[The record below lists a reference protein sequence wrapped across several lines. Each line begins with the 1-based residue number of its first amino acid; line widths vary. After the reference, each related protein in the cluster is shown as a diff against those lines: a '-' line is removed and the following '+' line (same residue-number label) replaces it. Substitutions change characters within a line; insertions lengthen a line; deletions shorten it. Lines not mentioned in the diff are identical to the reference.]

1 MGSENVLVIN
11 PVDHSLVLP
20 AICLV
25 LFFFFCI
32 YQLARLIIIILRRK
46 KLYSAAW
53 LIIDGHD
60 RLEKD
65 SRMVTVDGEILTND
79 FVKKQ
84 ISKNEEKIEKI
95 RKKHRDTDDTF
106 DKTDEEIT
114 GRTSTPAVSNAI
126 KADQQVKAEA
136 SETVSAD
143 NNASEVKKAKKE
155 KKKAVAVETVLNSI
169 YEEDDLFYDAMHAY
183 YEIRMPE
190 ISDETVRIQVLRK
203 SRKKNASNSRK
214 QKQMKEQFEKY
225 SVFD

>member
-25 LFFFFCI
+25 LLFFFCI
-32 YQLARLIIIILRRK
+32 YQLARLVIIILRRK

-126 KADQQVKAEA
+126 KADQQVTAEA
-136 SETVSAD
+136 SEAVSAD

-155 KKKAVAVETVLNSI
+155 KKKAVAVETVIL
-169 YEEDDLFYDAMHAY
+169 A
-183 YEIRMPE
+183 
-190 ISDETVRIQVLRK
+190 
-203 SRKKNASNSRK
+203 
-214 QKQMKEQFEKY
+214 
-225 SVFD
+225 

>member
-25 LFFFFCI
+25 LLFFFCI

-84 ISKNEEKIEKI
+84 IGIGNVCQAAILAYNERAKIILPKTKFEK
-95 RKKHRDTDDTF
+95 
-106 DKTDEEIT
+106 
-114 GRTSTPAVSNAI
+114 V
-126 KADQQVKAEA
+126 
-136 SETVSAD
+136 TVSLAW
-143 NNASEVKKAKKE
+143 E
-155 KKKAVAVETVLNSI
+155 
-169 YEEDDLFYDAMHAY
+169 
-183 YEIRMPE
+183 
-190 ISDETVRIQVLRK
+190 
-203 SRKKNASNSRK
+203 
-214 QKQMKEQFEKY
+214 
-225 SVFD
+225 